1 MPVFKNTNRHGN
13 TPNNN
18 HFSIPSF
25 FRVIPWRFLFLFS
38 YCTIAITPA
47 LAQQQRGMITPE
59 LRALLEK
66 AISSTDSFQDRFDAE
81 VWLADMASRLKP
93 RIEDREE
100 RLTVLQAVHYEAT
113 RAELAPELVLAVID
127 VESRFDRFAIS
138 RAGALGLMQ
147 IMPFWLDE
155 LKEPEANL
163 FDITTNL
170 RFGCTILK
178 YYLDQKDGNLRQALA
193 AYNGSSGRRV
203 YPDKV
208 FTALSERWYRQ

>member
-1 MPVFKNTNRHGN
+1 MKNLAKKQLLSAKDFKA
-13 TPNNN
+13 
-18 HFSIPSF
+18 
-25 FRVIPWRFLFLFS
+25 FLTLRLCVSASLLCFVLS
-38 YCTIAITPA
+38 PQHAA
-47 LAQQQRGMITPE
+47 AEQQRGMITPE

-66 AISSTDSFQDRFDAE
+66 AITATDSFEDRFDAE
-81 VWLADMASRLKP
+81 VWLGDMVSRLEM
-93 RIEDREE
+93 RVEDHEE
-100 RLTVLQAVHYEAT
+100 RLAILQAAHYEAI
-113 RAELAPELVLAVID
+113 RAGLAPELVLAVID

-138 RAGALGLMQ
+138 RAGARGLMQ
-147 IMPFWLDE
+147 VMPFWLEE
-155 LKEPEANL
+155 LDEPEANL

-178 YYLDQKDGNLRQALA
+178 YYLDRENGDLRKALA